1 VNNTQHSISELQRSK
16 FARATYRNDLLR
28 APCLGILEAGWQTFA
43 LVIAIRYFDASETH
57 KSFIAGAGPI
67 GFLLTPLTL
76 YLAAS
81 LRATPA
87 QACAVVFGA
96 AAALLTGASLAQSLF
111 FFTVFVVTSQVAAVQ
126 QGPLML
132 QVYTEN
138 YSRSE
143 RGRRMTWPFILT
155 AFCSIGFA
163 FCGGRLLDQKIEAYH
178 WIFVGMLLAAA
189 ICALVGLRIPSS
201 PLSRDNIGNPWQSFS
216 LIWKDRFFGYILG
229 TWMLLGLGN
238 LLTLPVRID
247 YLANPNYGVNA
258 SNTTIALLML
268 VVPAVVRI
276 LSTKMWGHLF
286 DRMHFV
292 TTRNLL
298 NLSFLLS
305 IVLFFF
311 TTNLYVLTLAMA
323 FQGLSLGG
331 GKIFWSLWVTKIAPE
346 SKASSYMS
354 IHMALTGLRGTLA
367 PFLGYYILSR
377 STPASVATIG
387 MTLIIIA
394 CVLFEFVRGHKRL
407 RE

>member
-1 VNNTQHSISELQRSK
+1 MIQDSTLDVQRSK

-28 APCLGILEAGWQTFA
+28 APLMGILEAGWTTFA

-57 KSFIAGAGPI
+57 KAFIAGSGPI

-76 YLAAS
+76 YIAAS
-81 LRATPA
+81 LRATPSR
-87 QACAVVFGA
+87 ACAIVFGT
-96 AAALLTGASLAQSLF
+96 AAALLAGASLVQTLLF
-111 FFTVFVVTSQVAAVQ
+111 FTLFVVLSQVAAVQ

-132 QVYTEN
+132 QIYTEN
-138 YSRSE
+138 YTRSE
-143 RGRRMTWPFILT
+143 RGSRMTWPFMLT
-155 AFCSIGFA
+155 ALSSIGFA
-163 FCGGRLLDQKIEAYH
+163 LVGGRLLDQKIEAYH
-178 WIFVGMLLAAA
+178 WIFVCMLLAAVA
-189 ICALVGLRIPSS
+189 CARVCLKIPSS
-201 PLSRDNIGNPWQSFS
+201 PLSRENVGNPWQSFS

-247 YLANPNYGVNA
+247 YLANPSYGVNA
-258 SNTTIALLML
+258 SNTHIALLML
-268 VVPAVVRI
+268 VIPAVTRI

-305 IVLFFF
+305 IALFFF
-311 TTNLYVLTLAMA
+311 TTNIYVLSLAMA

-331 GKIFWSLWVTKIAPE
+331 GKIFWSLWVTKIASE
-346 SKASSYMS
+346 AKASSYMS

-367 PFLGYYILSR
+367 PFLGYYILSH
-377 STPASVATIG
+377 STPANVAIIG
-387 MTLIIIA
+387 MTLIGIA
-394 CVLFEFVRGHKRL
+394 CILFEFIRGHARL